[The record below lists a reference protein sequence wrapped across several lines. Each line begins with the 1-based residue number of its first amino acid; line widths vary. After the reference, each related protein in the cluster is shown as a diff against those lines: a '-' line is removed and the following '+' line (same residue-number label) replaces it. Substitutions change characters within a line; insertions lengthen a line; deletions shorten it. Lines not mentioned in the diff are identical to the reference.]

1 MNNLRFAEEIILL
14 LLRDEDGRFIQIP
27 TWSMDYAVAGAILM
41 DLAMEN
47 RIDTDLQNLLLIDS
61 SPVGDDILDPVLA
74 EVSAGG
80 NNDTR
85 YWVEQVSRK
94 GAEIREK
101 VLDRLVERGILE
113 KEDDRFLW
121 VFRSRRYPTLDG
133 EAEREVKLR
142 ILNVLFSDEIPDPRD
157 QMIICLADAC
167 GIFPRILSRQEHARA
182 ADRIA
187 QVSRLDLI
195 GQTMA
200 QAIHDIQVSVA
211 VSHQAHMI

>member
-1 MNNLRFAEEIILL
+1 MLRFAEEIILL

-27 TWSMDYAVAGAILM
+27 TWSMDYAIAGAVLM

-47 RIDTDLQNLLLIDS
+47 RIDTDLENLLLIDS

-74 EVSAGG
+74 EVSEGG

-85 YWVEQVSRK
+85 YWVEQVSRR
-94 GAEIREK
+94 GAEIRERA
-101 VLDRLVERGILE
+101 LDRLVEKGILE

-133 EAEREVKLR
+133 NAEREVKLR

-167 GIFPRILSRQEHARA
+167 GIFPRILSRQEHANA

-195 GQTMA
+195 GQTMS

>member
-1 MNNLRFAEEIILL
+1 MQNLLFAEEIILL
-14 LLRDEDGRFIQIP
+14 LLRDEDGRFNQIP
-27 TWSMDYAVAGAILM
+27 TWSMDYAIAGAALM

-47 RIDTDLQNLLLIDS
+47 RIDTDLENLILIDS
-61 SPVGDDILDPVLA
+61 SPVGDDILDPILA
-74 EVSAGG
+74 EVAAGG

-94 GAEIREK
+94 GAEIREQA
-101 VLDRLVERGILE
+101 LDRLVERGILE
-113 KEDDRFLW
+113 REEDRFLW

-133 EAEREVKLR
+133 DAEREVKLR

-182 ADRIA
+182 AERIA

-195 GQTMA
+195 GQTMS

-211 VSHQAHMI
+211 VSHQSHMI

>member
-1 MNNLRFAEEIILL
+1 MHNLRFAEEIILL

-27 TWSMDYAVAGAILM
+27 TWSMDYAIAGAALM

-47 RIDTDLQNLLLIDS
+47 RIDTDLENLILIDS
-61 SPVGDDILDPVLA
+61 SPVGDDILDPILA
-74 EVSAGG
+74 EVTAGG
-80 NNDTR
+80 NSDTR
-85 YWVEQVSRK
+85 YWVEQVSRR

-101 VLDRLVERGILE
+101 ALDRLVERGILE
-113 KEDDRFLW
+113 REDDRFLW

-133 EAEREVKLR
+133 DAEREVKLR

-182 ADRIA
+182 SERIA

-195 GQTMA
+195 GQTMS

-211 VSHQAHMI
+211 VSHQSHMI

>member
-1 MNNLRFAEEIILL
+1 MHNLRFAEEIILL

-27 TWSMDYAVAGAILM
+27 TWSMDYAIAGAALM

-47 RIDTDLQNLLLIDS
+47 RIDTDLENLILIDS
-61 SPVGDDILDPVLA
+61 SPVGDDILDPILA
-74 EVSAGG
+74 EVAAGG
-80 NNDTR
+80 NSDTR
-85 YWVEQVSRK
+85 YWVEQVSRR

-101 VLDRLVERGILE
+101 ALDRLVERGILE
-113 KEDDRFLW
+113 REDDRFLW

-133 EAEREVKLR
+133 DAEREVKLR

-182 ADRIA
+182 SERIA

-195 GQTMA
+195 GQTMS

-211 VSHQAHMI
+211 VSHQSHMI